1 MKLTKRLQTIADLVG
16 DVSKIYDVGCDH
28 AYLDIYLASKGIKC
42 VAIDVRNQI
51 VKFAQKNVDESGYQD
66 KIDVVLNN
74 GLNGFKVDKEEL
86 VIMSGLGTRTIL
98 DIIKNQP
105 VNRLIIQSND
115 NLFLLRKNMMNQ
127 NYYISDEKIVF
138 EDNKYYVIIKFESG
152 FKEYTDYELLLGP
165 KLLHQNTDV
174 FTQYLRSM
182 LSHYRDVLL
191 AVPANYLERR
201 IAIEQIIKYIEMA
214 LR

>member
-1 MKLTKRLQTIADLVG
+1 MKLTKRLQAIADLVG